1 MFYTCSSSCQNPAHR
16 HASSLGASALFASSL
31 QAMGQAMPSQR
42 RAATDA
48 EPGKVVKRATA
59 DKVVD
64 VHCHYLSPAVGAKY
78 AHLQPVKHDATAVY
92 ATELSRQVNMKQ
104 IQERGAKFNQVE
116 VRLKDMDKM
125 GVDIQVVSPAP
136 IQYFYF
142 AEPAL
147 GAQISRDI
155 NESIAAVVAQR
166 PDRFVGMGTIPLQDV
181 DLAIQELEYAVNVLG
196 LRGVEICTNVN
207 GKNLT
212 DPELKL
218 EKFFAKAESMGIVL
232 FLHPMGFS
240 QGERFVEHYFN
251 NVMGNPLETSLA
263 LGHLIFDGVLAR
275 YPKLKILASHGGGY
289 IASYWARMDHAWKAR
304 EDARTIIKKKPSSYL
319 EKIYFDTIT
328 HDAQILGNLVDR
340 YGAQRVML
348 GTDYPFDMGE
358 DHPVKLVDSVRHL
371 SAEERQLIKGGN
383 AMKLFKI
390 KA

>member
-1 MFYTCSSSCQNPAHR
+1 MFYTCSSSCQNTSHR
-16 HASSLGASALFASSL
+16 HSPSDGAAGMFSLPKQTAASAAASKRS
-31 QAMGQAMPSQR
+31 PSSK
-42 RAATDA
+42 
-48 EPGKVVKRATA
+48 PLPSKVLKRISPA
-59 DKVVD
+59 KVVD
-64 VHCHYLSPAVGAKY
+64 VHCHYLSPVVGAKY
-78 AHLQPVKHDATAVY
+78 AHLHPAKHDATAVY

-116 VRLKDMDKM
+116 VRIKDMDKM
-125 GVDIQVVSPAP
+125 GIDLQVISPAP

-142 AEPAL
+142 TEPQL
-147 GAQISRDI
+147 GARISRDI
-155 NESIAAVVAQR
+155 NESIAMVVEQR
-166 PDRFVGMGTIPLQDV
+166 PDRFV
-181 DLAIQELEYAVNVLG
+181 VLG

-240 QGERFVEHYFN
+240 EGQRFVEHYFN

-304 EDARTIIKKKPSSYL
+304 ADARTVIQKKPSSYL
-319 EKIYFDTIT
+319 EKIYFDSIT
-328 HDAQILGNLVDR
+328 HDSQILGNLVDR
-340 YGAQRVML
+340 YGAQRILL

-358 DHPVKLVDSVRHL
+358 DHPIKLIESVRHL
-371 SAEERQLIKGGN
+371 SEKDRTFIKGGN

>member
-1 MFYTCSSSCQNPAHR
+1 MF
-16 HASSLGASALFASSL
+16 SLPRQAAASASASKRTPSSKSL
-31 QAMGQAMPSQR
+31 PS
-42 RAATDA
+42 
-48 EPGKVVKRATA
+48 KVLKLISHA
-59 DKVVD
+59 KVVD
-64 VHCHYLSPAVGAKY
+64 VHCHYLSPVVGAKY
-78 AHLQPVKHDATAVY
+78 AHLNPAKHDATAVY

-116 VRLKDMDKM
+116 ARLKDMDKM
-125 GVDIQVVSPAP
+125 GIDLQVISPAP
-136 IQYFYF
+136 IQYYSFT
-142 AEPAL
+142 EPQL
-147 GAQISRDI
+147 GARISRDI
-155 NESIAAVVAQR
+155 NESIAMVVEQR

-181 DLAIQELEYAVNVLG
+181 ELAIQELEYAVNVLG
-196 LRGVEICTNVN
+196 LRGVQICTNVN

-218 EKFFAKAESMGIVL
+218 EKFFAKAESIGIVL

-240 QGERFVEHYFN
+240 EGQRFVEHYFN

-304 EDARTIIKKKPSSYL
+304 ADARTVIQKKPSSYL
-319 EKIYFDTIT
+319 EKIYFDSIT
-328 HDAQILGNLVDR
+328 HDSQILGNLVNR
-340 YGAQRVML
+340 YGAQRILL

-358 DHPVKLVDSVRHL
+358 DNPIKLIESISHL
-371 SAEERQLIKGGN
+371 SEKDCNLIKGGN